1 MDNLKGGKV
10 METRPDIRGFKKARH
25 REMLIEATADLIAD
39 EGIARTSI
47 TRIIEKAGL
56 SRGMVH
62 LHFEN
67 KDDLML
73 EVAKHVAEQ
82 YFVKLDGFLEQA
94 GSSPQEQLEAIVTAD
109 LSEILLNRKSVNIWY
124 AFRGEARSHNEF
136 MAYSDTRDD
145 ALRRQIFKAYHQLA
159 GEAGEDDKLARDA
172 THGTIALLEG
182 MWTDFFLHSD
192 EFNRETAR
200 RIVFRFMA
208 ALFPKAFQ

>member
-1 MDNLKGGKV
+1 MK
-10 METRPDIRGFKKARH
+10 TRPDIRGFKKARH
-25 REMLIEATADLIAD
+25 REMLIEATADLIAE

-82 YFVKLDGFLEQA
+82 YFVKLDGFLEKA
-94 GSSPQEQLEAIVTAD
+94 GPTPQERLEAIVTAD
-109 LSEILLNRKSVNIWY
+109 LSEVLLNRNSVNIWY

-145 ALRRQIFKAYHQLA
+145 ALRKLIFEAYRELA
-159 GEAGEDDKLARDA
+159 REAGEEDDVLARDA
-172 THGTIALLEG
+172 MHGTIALLEG

-192 EFNRETAR
+192 AFNRDTAR

-208 ALFPKAFQ
+208 ALFPKAF